1 MNTNIKVIGV
11 GGAGCNAVSRM
22 ASCKIQGVE
31 LMALNCDA
39 QDLKRTRAHR
49 KIRIGQ
55 ALTKG
60 LGAGMNPEI
69 GRQSAEENKE
79 EIKQALRG
87 SDMVFITVGLGG
99 GTGTGAAPV
108 VAELARSVKALVV
121 AVVTTPFTFEGSYR
135 SQVAQQGLETLKERV
150 DTLLIVDND
159 KVLTQGNKGIT
170 LLSAFW
176 ACDEVLRQ
184 AVQGITDLIL
194 FPGIINVDFADVKSI
209 MKNSG
214 QAFFGIGRAR
224 GEKRVETAANIAV
237 SSPLLDLSIKGAR
250 GVLFNVSGGKD
261 LSLSEINEA
270 ARVITQHTNP
280 KAKVIF
286 GAVHDKRLQKGEI
299 KITVIAT
306 GFGDK

>member
-1 MNTNIKVIGV
+1 MSTNIKVVGV

-31 LMALNCDA
+31 LIAVNCDA
-39 QDLKRTRAHR
+39 QDLQRTRAHK

-55 ALTKG
+55 ALTRG

-69 GRQSAEENKE
+69 GKKSADENRQ
-79 EIKQALRG
+79 EIKSFLEG
-87 SDMVFITVGLGG
+87 SDMIFITAGLGG

-108 VAELARSVKALVV
+108 IAEIAKSVKALVV
-121 AVVTTPFTFEGSYR
+121 AVVTMPFTFEGVYR
-135 SQVAQQGLETLKERV
+135 SQIAQQGLENLKDGV
-150 DTLLIVDND
+150 DTILIINND
-159 KVLTQGNKGIT
+159 KVLTQGNKNAT

-194 FPGIINVDFADVKSI
+194 LPGLVNIDFADVKSI

-214 QAFFGIGRAR
+214 PAFFGIGKAR
-224 GEKRVETAANIAV
+224 GEKRIETAANLAV
-237 SSPLLDLSIKGAR
+237 NSSLLDFSIKGAR
-250 GVLFNVSGGKD
+250 GILFNVSGD
-261 LSLSEINEA
+261 RNLSLTEINEA
-270 ARVITQHTNP
+270 AKIITQHTNS

-286 GAVHDKRLQKGEI
+286 GAVYDRRLQKGEV

-306 GFGDK
+306 GFEVK

>member
-1 MNTNIKVIGV
+1 MSTNIKVIGV

-31 LMALNCDA
+31 LVAVNCDA
-39 QDLKRTRAHR
+39 QDLQRTRAHK

-55 ALTKG
+55 NLTKG
-60 LGAGMNPEI
+60 LGAGMNPEV
-69 GRQSAEENKE
+69 GRQSAEENKQ
-79 EIKQALRG
+79 EIKQLLEG
-87 SDMVFITVGLGG
+87 SDMVFITAGLGG

-108 VAELARSVKALVV
+108 IAEVAKAAKALVV
-121 AVVTTPFTFEGSYR
+121 AVVTTPFTFEGGYR
-135 SQVAQQGLETLKERV
+135 SQVAKEGLETLKDRV
-150 DTLLIVDND
+150 DTLLIIHND
-159 KVLTQGNKGIT
+159 KVLEQGNKNTT

-194 FPGIINVDFADVKSI
+194 FPGIINVDFADVRSI

-214 QAFFGIGRAR
+214 QAFFGIGRAH
-224 GEKRVETAANIAV
+224 GEKRVETAANLAV

-250 GVLFNVSGGKD
+250 GILFNVSGGRD
-261 LSLSEINEA
+261 LSLNEINEA
-270 ARVITQHTNP
+270 AKTITQHTNS

-286 GAVHDKRLQKGEI
+286 GAVHDSRLQKGEI

-306 GFGDK
+306 GFGEK